1 MGGGWKSYTKKQTWD
16 LNDSSSL
23 GFKLKY
29 DGIEHKTSQFMLC
42 FFTLL

>member
-1 MGGGWKSYTKKQTWD
+1 MGGSWKSYTKKQTWD

-29 DGIEHKTSQFMLC
+29 GIEHKTSQFMLC
-42 FFTLL
+42 FFALL